1 MKSDAP
7 THHVRRT
14 GGRKSK
20 VQRVP
25 SYRFQRFLCSA
36 GEWRFCQVLEEAI
49 GDRFDIMFQVRVAA
63 ILRPLREDHWEKHGR
78 RISQKAFDFV
88 LIEKGT
94 SLVRCAIELD
104 DRTHQRPDRRSR
116 DRFLELACKRAGL
129 PLVRVRVTR
138 TYDASALGHD
148 ILRALERIAT
158 HADRSARSPSARTAI
173 RHPEE

>member
-7 THHVRRT
+7 THRVRRT

-20 VQRVP
+20 AQRVP

-88 LIEKGT
+88 LVEKGT

-104 DRTHQRPDRRSR
+104 DRTHERPDRKAR

-129 PLVRVRVTR
+129 PLARVRVTGV
-138 TYDASALGHD
+138 YDLETIRSEILGS
-148 ILRALERIAT
+148 LGT
-158 HADRSARSPSARTAI
+158 G
-173 RHPEE
+173 